1 MRIERLEK
9 GAPFP
14 YLDLAM
20 KRKNIAILGSTGS
33 IGRSSLEVIAAC
45 PDRFR
50 LTYLT
55 GHRNIEL
62 LQEQVRRF
70 KPRAVVVREE
80 GNAALLRRRVN
91 GSTEVLTGEEGL
103 QEIVGRDDVDMVIS
117 SLVGFAGLKPTL
129 WALEAGKDIALAN
142 KETLVTGGEIIMKK
156 VRKHHVHLLPVDSEH
171 SAILQCLQG
180 ENPDSVS
187 RLILTAS
194 GGPFLHTDRRKFP
207 SITRAQALAH
217 PTWKMGSKVTIDS
230 ATLMNKGLEVIEAY
244 WLFGLPPEKIDVV
257 VHPQSVI
264 HSMVDFV
271 DGSIKAQLGIPDMK
285 IPIQY
290 ALTYPERFPAS
301 YGKVDFAALG
311 QMTFFEPDREK
322 FRCLGLAYQALKM
335 GGTAPAV
342 LNAANEVAVGLFLE
356 GKLPFSSIPDVID
369 QALCNHKVVPHLRLE
384 DIIRADT
391 ETRESVRRTFATAE

>member
-1 MRIERLEK
+1 MK
-9 GAPFP
+9 
-14 YLDLAM
+14 

-33 IGRSSLEVIAAC
+33 IGRNSLEVIAAC

-55 GHRNIEL
+55 GHRNIDL
-62 LQEQVRRF
+62 LQEQIRRF

-80 GNAALLRRRVN
+80 NNAALLRQRISGN
-91 GSTEVLTGEEGL
+91 TEVLAGEEGL
-103 QEIVGRDDVDMVIS
+103 QEIVSRHDVDIVIS

-129 WALEAGKDIALAN
+129 WALDAGKDVALAN

-156 VRKHHVHLLPVDSEH
+156 VRKNRVRLLPVDSEH

-180 ENPDSVS
+180 ENPDSIE

-194 GGPFLHTDRRKFP
+194 GGPFLHLDKKKF
-207 SITRAQALAH
+207 STITRAQALAH

-244 WLFGLPPEKIDVV
+244 WLFDLAAEKIDVV
-257 VHPQSVI
+257 VHPQSII
-264 HSMVDFV
+264 HSMVEFV
-271 DGSIKAQLGIPDMK
+271 DGSVKAQLGIPDMK

-290 ALTYPERFPAS
+290 ALTYPERFPMS
-301 YGKVDFAALG
+301 YGRVDFAALG

-322 FRCLGLAYQALKM
+322 FRCLGLAYQALRA

-342 LNAANEVAVGLFLE
+342 LNAANEVAVGLFLD
-356 GKLPFSSIPDVID
+356 GKLPFSSIPDVIEY
-369 QALCNHKVVPHLRLE
+369 ALCHHKPVQRLRLE
-384 DIIRADT
+384 DIVQADR
-391 ETRESVRRTFATAE
+391 ETREQVRARHAVAE